1 MTEKRERSYTAAAS
15 AVLAAIITLFLIA
28 GGLSI

>member
-1 MTEKRERSYTAAAS
+1 MTEKREISYTAAAS
-15 AVLAAIITLFLIA
+15 AVLAAIITPFPIA